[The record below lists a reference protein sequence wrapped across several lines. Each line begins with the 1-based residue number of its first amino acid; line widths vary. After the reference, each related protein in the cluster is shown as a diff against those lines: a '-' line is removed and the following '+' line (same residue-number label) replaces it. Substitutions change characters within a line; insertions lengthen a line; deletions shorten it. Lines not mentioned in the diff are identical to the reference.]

1 MKLETTAS
9 ILTKA
14 LRQMTAA
21 IGSRNT
27 IPILGTVLIDGN
39 AVRGTDMDV
48 ELSISIPATKAG
60 GSIAIDHRSLFAL
73 VRNIP
78 GDDTVTVEGGKEG
91 ATVSFSSGR
100 YDLPALPASDWPK
113 LVVENTIPAAA
124 DGDGLKK
131 ALSFTSPFIS
141 IEETR
146 YYLNGVCLDGDVA
159 VATDGHRL
167 GCHPAGDFRAFDR
180 PIIPRKSVGL
190 LTSLPAAKT
199 IEFSTS
205 KPAASFSFDGATL
218 KTKLIDGTFPD
229 WRRVVPRA
237 EPASRL
243 TLDSIQFGRVVRRM
257 AALLKGREA
266 YAGCATL
273 VWNGDGRIALVGK
286 RGGGEVAAREYVSGA
301 TVEGA
306 PGVASY
312 NAGYVGSLLNAIRS
326 KTVTVSIIDGG
337 HASLWRG
344 DSEAFC
350 LLMPMRGGDDAFAF
364 ATLSE
369 WAHVSAIGRAA

>member
-14 LRQMTAA
+14 LRQMTAV
-21 IGSRNT
+21 IESRNT

-48 ELSISIPATKAG
+48 ELSISIPVAKAG

-78 GDDTVTVEGGKEG
+78 GDDTVTIEGDSSS
-91 ATVSFSSGR
+91 ATVTFPSGR
-100 YDLPALPASDWPK
+100 YDLPALSASDWPE
-113 LVVENTIPAAA
+113 LVVENTTPAAA

-141 IEETR
+141 TEETR

-205 KPAASFSFDGATL
+205 KPAASFTFDGATL

-229 WRRVVPRA
+229 WRRVVPRNTDK
-237 EPASRL
+237 ASVLSVDPVSLSRTMSRITAIMGRGTAYI
-243 TLDSIQFGRVVRRM
+243 TLAFDPYGLVVTGAR
-257 AALLKGREA
+257 
-266 YAGCATL
+266 
-273 VWNGDGRIALVGK
+273 DG
-286 RGGGEVAAREYVSGA
+286 VAIREYVPNVGVTGEAVIGFQANYVRDVLAVFRGA
-301 TVEGA
+301 ETVDFTIVD
-306 PGVASY
+306 PGSPMVA
-312 NAGYVGSLLNAIRS
+312 
-326 KTVTVSIIDGG
+326 
-337 HASLWRG
+337 
-344 DSEAFC
+344 
-350 LLMPMRGGDDAFAF
+350 RGGSDDAFAVLMPTRVAEEKMARETLREWSRAQQER
-364 ATLSE
+364 AT
-369 WAHVSAIGRAA
+369 A